1 MKRKEIISE
10 NYVYQGTVTDLFSP
24 NISLAYVFLYTID
37 MLCKARTRCTIF
49 TNHVSHHSSIY
60 LSDAYYSLN
69 KTVLYSSIICLLS
82 QWTQIL
88 RKLLKKKQFP
98 PKKISTVKLH
108 PSNLVFKISSSVYR
122 YYRIHPLKV
131 YLMVFRKTAWFCGG
145 TVEIRYHT
153 YVNNLGTL
161 MVIFIRL

>member
-1 MKRKEIISE
+1 MISE
-10 NYVYQGTVTDLFSP
+10 NYAYQGTVTDLFSP
-24 NISLAYVFLYTID
+24 NISLAYVFLYTIE

-69 KTVLYSSIICLLS
+69 KTVLYSFTMDSNPQKII
-82 QWTQIL
+82 
-88 RKLLKKKQFP
+88 KKTQFP
-98 PKKISTVKLH
+98 PKKISNVKLH

-131 YLMVFRKTAWFCGG
+131 YLMVFRKTA
-145 TVEIRYHT
+145 
-153 YVNNLGTL
+153 
-161 MVIFIRL
+161 